1 MATVA
6 LDAREGYVPMPH
18 GSGIYARRLAEALR
32 ARPDGMGPEVWVIER
47 GGRGPELLWEQV
59 TLPRLLRRRR
69 PELVHHTNCFLPLR
83 RPCPGVVTIHD
94 LAFHDWRH
102 DFSRRTGWKY
112 RTFTPRSARS
122 AERVVVPSTLTRD
135 DVVARYGIADE
146 KVRVIPLAPALAVS
160 SEAPPPGP
168 YLLAVGDLR
177 PKKNL
182 ERLVE
187 AFALLRRD
195 GYPHRLVLA
204 GADLGHGPQLREL
217 AGDAPVELTG
227 FVSDAQVDA
236 LLRGADAFI
245 HPGLYEGFGMV
256 VLEAMARGVPVALAD
271 ATALPETGGDAALRF
286 DPHDASDIAAH
297 VRALLDDEAQ
307 RERLVAAGR
316 ARAAAR
322 TWDDVA
328 ADHVAVYNEIIE
340 GGTG

>member
-18 GSGIYARRLAEALR
+18 GSGIYARRLAEAMR
-32 ARPDGMGPEVWVIER
+32 ARPAGAEPDVWVIER
-47 GGRGPELLWEQV
+47 GGRGPELLWEQIE
-59 TLPRLLRRRR
+59 LPRVLQRRR
-69 PELVHHTNCFLPLR
+69 PALVHHTNCFLPLR

-94 LAFHDWRH
+94 LAFHDWRQ
-102 DFSRRTGWKY
+102 DFSARTGWKY

-122 AERVVVPSTLTRD
+122 AQRVIVPSSFTRE
-135 DVVARYGIADE
+135 DVVTRYGISAD
-146 KVRVIPLAPALAVS
+146 KVRVIPLAPALPLGD
-160 SEAPPPGP
+160 EDPPAGP

-187 AFALLRRD
+187 AFVLLRRG

-204 GADLGHGPQLREL
+204 GADLGAGRRLQEL

-227 FVSDAQVDA
+227 FVSDAQIDA
-236 LLRGADAFI
+236 LLRGADVFV

-271 ATALPETGGDAALRF
+271 AGALPETGGEAAIFF
-286 DPHDASDIAAH
+286 DPHDPEVIAA
-297 VRALLDDEAQ
+297 AL
-307 RERLVAAGR
+307 RLLLQDGDPRNRRVAAGR
-316 ARAAAR
+316 ERAASR

-328 ADHVAVYNEIIE
+328 ADHVAVYREITE
-340 GGTG
+340 